1 MQIIRIGLD
10 LAKYVFEI
18 HGVDAHG
25 KTVVRKTLRRHAVSA
40 FFANLPPC
48 LVGMEASNGAHFWAK
63 ALSDLGHDVRMIS
76 PQFVTPYVKS
86 NKNDRNDA
94 EAICEAVGRPNMRFV
109 PVKSAEQLAVQAV
122 HRIRSRLVADRVRLV
137 NQIRGLLGEH
147 GVVVAKDIG
156 NLRRALARIVGAN
169 EDRLNDIVR
178 ALMRELQEE
187 LIELDARIAG
197 YDRKIRELY
206 RNSEICQRL
215 GKVEG
220 IGPVTATALVTADG
234 DRSSFKNGRQFA
246 AWLGLV
252 PKQRSS
258 GGRARLFGI
267 SKRGDRYLRTLLI
280 HGARSAL
287 ARVRD
292 KQDPRSLWLGRMRQR
307 RHPNIVAVALANKN
321 ARIAWSLL
329 TSDSVYDAGLSVRAA

>member
-1 MQIIRIGLD
+1 MQVARIGLD

-18 HGVDAHG
+18 FCVDAHG
-25 KTVVRKTLRRHAVSA
+25 RTVLRRTLRRHAVLP
-40 FFANLPPC
+40 FFANLPTC

-63 ALSDLGHDVRMIS
+63 AISELGHDVRLIS

-109 PVKSAEQLAVQAV
+109 PIKSAEQLAVQAV

-137 NQIRGLLGEH
+137 NQVCGLLGEQ
-147 GVVVAKDIG
+147 GIVVARDIG
-156 NLRRALARIVGAN
+156 NLRRALARIVGDDEYRA
-169 EDRLNDIVR
+169 LNPLVR
-178 ALMRELQEE
+178 ALMGELREE
-187 LIELDARIAG
+187 LTELDARIAG
-197 YDRKIRELY
+197 YDRKIRELC

-220 IGPVTATALVTADG
+220 IGPVTGTALVGAVG

-246 AWLGLV
+246 AWLDLV

-287 ARVRD
+287 GPTVIWHVSSLPGAAASVHSMATSRCVPSR
-292 KQDPRSLWLGRMRQR
+292 RSQR
-307 RHPNIVAVALANKN
+307 RSACEHWI
-321 ARIAWSLL
+321 R
-329 TSDSVYDAGLSVRAA
+329 